1 MADCL
6 VLASA
11 AHKADILKTTPY
23 RTLPRANSLPA
34 SRLCFTFSPLPCWC
48 RFMNW
53 AGEFV
58 FGQSAAAY
66 RGPSADNSFHAHAA
80 IQLVLAG
87 TGQAT
92 VTAADGRESV
102 GKAILI
108 RPLVEHALSSRSEV
122 TLLYAEP
129 QSTLACHLEC
139 LTQHSDISVIEP
151 SAVPRFEPSEPL
163 DRWLARAASSFPQG
177 RILDARLKK
186 ALDVLS
192 CEPGT
197 HSIRDAAMQC
207 GLSESRLRALARA
220 QLGLPL
226 STWLI
231 WRKLERAARAISE
244 GESLSMA
251 AVAGGFADQAHL
263 ARAMRRMFGI
273 TPRSAQSSALS
284 GGNRSVQE

>member
-1 MADCL
+1 
-6 VLASA
+6 
-11 AHKADILKTTPY
+11 
-23 RTLPRANSLPA
+23 
-34 SRLCFTFSPLPCWC
+34 
-48 RFMNW
+48 MNW

-87 TGQAT
+87 TGEAT
-92 VTAADGRESV
+92 INAADGRVFV
-102 GKAILI
+102 GEAIVI
-108 RPLVEHALSSRSEV
+108 RPLVVHALSSRTEV
-122 TLLYAEP
+122 ILLYAEP
-129 QSTLACHLEC
+129 QSMLASHLQS
-139 LTQHSDISVIEP
+139 LTQQADISILKP

-163 DRWLARAASSFPQG
+163 DRWLARASRSSPQ
-177 RILDARLKK
+177 RRTFDARLAR
-186 ALDVLS
+186 ALDFLS
-192 CEPGT
+192 CEPGS
-197 HSIRDAAMQC
+197 HSIRDAAMQS

-231 WRKLERAARAISE
+231 WRKLERAARGISE

-251 AVAGGFADQAHL
+251 AVSGGFADQAHF